1 MPPGHPPTS
10 THTRAHTHTIFGI
23 CASLTFS
30 SFLKCLLELSR
41 RDHAVNIVKVTPSG
55 VPSSNDVNVS
65 LPESTTTTST
75 HSSSSATAMG
85 ADPESSTL
93 TLLYC
98 SQACDSFVYKRFKI
112 LGQMLHDY
120 RWRFLLIPMLLMVPM
135 M

>member
-10 THTRAHTHTIFGI
+10 THTRAHTHTI

-30 SFLKCLLELSR
+30 TFLKCLLSR

-65 LPESTTTTST
+65 LPEPTTSTST

-85 ADPESSTL
+85 ADTESSTL
-93 TLLYC
+93 TFSQKMLYF